1 MLRIDY
7 IFVLSIL
14 QQRKELLRT
23 FEGQKWLLERACEA
37 CSGKENE
44 LNHLEEQIN
53 HMVQQVGFIITR
65 NLKSLYKKVTYST

>member
-14 QQRKELLRT
+14 QQRKELLRN
-23 FEGQKWLLERACEA
+23 FEGQKRLLESACKA
-37 CSGKENE
+37 CSEKKNE

-65 NLKSLYKKVTYST
+65 DLKSLYKNVTYSS